1 MQKTY
6 KIKYTY
12 ASRKD
17 IIEKRQYI
25 LTTFKYHQYAENFMN
40 KIKKATNNLKNFPKK
55 NVITNFQYR
64 GREIYLKV
72 FQSYLIFYVIDKE
85 EAVIT
90 ILRVLQE
97 RQNWKNIL
105 EQWIRND
112 SFILF

>member
-1 MQKTY
+1 M
-6 KIKYTY
+6 
-12 ASRKD
+12 
-17 IIEKRQYI
+17 
-25 LTTFKYHQYAENFMN
+25 
-40 KIKKATNNLKNFPKK
+40 
-55 NVITNFQYR
+55 
-64 GREIYLKV
+64 KV
-72 FQSYLIFYVIDKE
+72 FQSYLIFYVIDEE